1 VEPNAKILILASLL
15 HDIGKFMQRAGV
27 ALDDRYEKVQDVGEH
42 GAHARGSAMYVAR
55 ILRDPLIEDLVL
67 YHHAPRSSKNP
78 ELAEIVSKADRI
90 SSAIDRRG
98 RESGDTGQILKEPL
112 KAIFPLIHLDSKA
125 KNPSDYVYP
134 LNPLEIG
141 ESAFPVRERDLRLW
155 NLSDAYKG
163 LWKQF
168 ERESE
173 QLPRDPPVVTVMA
186 LLRKYTSV
194 IPSAVYVNE
203 PDVPLYDHAKTT
215 AAIAHCLL
223 EGEKDKPFLFVEANV
238 SGIQKFIFSTVIPE
252 QARKGTAKRLRGRS
266 FWLSLLM
273 DAMAREVVRECGLF
287 EPAVL
292 WNTGGHFLIVAP
304 NTAKNRERIAVIDR
318 KVNEHL
324 LRKWKGLLAV
334 TVATV
339 AADDQEAGNFSS
351 VLERLSVIGAGR
363 KKQKFLDCGLKFE
376 PEGEEEPLSHY
387 CPVCG
392 SRVAEN
398 GECGEC
404 ALFLD
409 LGTKLARAKFMKVG
423 SDLPFSFSGLGLQA
437 GYDLVQDVS
446 QADTGEIIA
455 INATGIKTGHPG
467 GAGFIF
473 IGNTVPKDGQEILT
487 FNEMAQLAK
496 GSPRL
501 GYLKADV
508 DNLGK
513 IFATGLEKP
522 LRTISRVHSL
532 SSQLQ
537 FFFAGHI
544 NHLCDQF
551 VVYNDLCPACMPG
564 AQPVRVV
571 PPPEE
576 GEERTEKVYYEHPG
590 PCGKCREKHA
600 VSKFYITYSG
610 GDDLLVIGPWD
621 DTIRL
626 ADSLS
631 QSFRRFTC
639 DNPDITISAGIAV
652 VQPRLPVARAVRQ
665 AEELLE
671 QAKNTKGKARVAV
684 FTECLPWREGTGE
697 CGLSSLIVTSKKL
710 MEFVQ
715 SKAVPRN
722 MIYSFL
728 KLWEQSFAD
737 IDELPDEKQRK
748 EALIQRKRY
757 LPYLKYTLKRNI
769 REEKDRRDIEELVV
783 PIFPWIRLPV
793 YITSL
798 ALRKDRGE

>member
-423 SDLPFSFSGLGLQA
+423 SGLPFSFS
-437 GYDLVQDVS
+437 
-446 QADTGEIIA
+446 
-455 INATGIKTGHPG
+455 
-467 GAGFIF
+467 
-473 IGNTVPKDGQEILT
+473 
-487 FNEMAQLAK
+487 
-496 GSPRL
+496 
-501 GYLKADV
+501 
-508 DNLGK
+508 
-513 IFATGLEKP
+513 
-522 LRTISRVHSL
+522 
-532 SSQLQ
+532 
-537 FFFAGHI
+537 
-544 NHLCDQF
+544 
-551 VVYNDLCPACMPG
+551 
-564 AQPVRVV
+564 
-571 PPPEE
+571 
-576 GEERTEKVYYEHPG
+576 
-590 PCGKCREKHA
+590 
-600 VSKFYITYSG
+600 
-610 GDDLLVIGPWD
+610 
-621 DTIRL
+621 
-626 ADSLS
+626 
-631 QSFRRFTC
+631 
-639 DNPDITISAGIAV
+639 
-652 VQPRLPVARAVRQ
+652 
-665 AEELLE
+665 
-671 QAKNTKGKARVAV
+671 
-684 FTECLPWREGTGE
+684 
-697 CGLSSLIVTSKKL
+697 
-710 MEFVQ
+710 
-715 SKAVPRN
+715 
-722 MIYSFL
+722 
-728 KLWEQSFAD
+728 
-737 IDELPDEKQRK
+737 
-748 EALIQRKRY
+748 
-757 LPYLKYTLKRNI
+757 
-769 REEKDRRDIEELVV
+769 
-783 PIFPWIRLPV
+783 
-793 YITSL
+793 
-798 ALRKDRGE
+798 